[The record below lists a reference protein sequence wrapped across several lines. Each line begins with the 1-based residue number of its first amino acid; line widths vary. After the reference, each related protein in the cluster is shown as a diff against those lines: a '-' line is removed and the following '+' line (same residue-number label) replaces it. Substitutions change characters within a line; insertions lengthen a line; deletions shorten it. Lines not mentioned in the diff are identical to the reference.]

1 MLTSRISRLR
11 IAIIAASVNSLPP
24 ASGTSPSLASCN
36 ARITQA
42 QADGIR
48 TPLLRLATMQ
58 LRIRDM
64 RVTAVGEAVTSIS
77 FGKIKIFWPN
87 GPVVSPS
94 RLTGK
99 GQAWPAAGGLL
110 SG

>member
-11 IAIIAASVNSLPP
+11 TAIIAASVNSLPP

-48 TPLLRLATMQ
+48 TPLLKLAT
-58 LRIRDM
+58 
-64 RVTAVGEAVTSIS
+64 V
-77 FGKIKIFWPN
+77 
-87 GPVVSPS
+87 
-94 RLTGK
+94 
-99 GQAWPAAGGLL
+99 
-110 SG
+110 